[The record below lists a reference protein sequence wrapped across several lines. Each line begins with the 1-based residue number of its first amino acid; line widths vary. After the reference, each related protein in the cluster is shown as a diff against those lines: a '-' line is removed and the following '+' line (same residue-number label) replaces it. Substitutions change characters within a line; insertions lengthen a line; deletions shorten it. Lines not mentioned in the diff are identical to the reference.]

1 MSEVKIEIAKV
12 EDVSAIAEIA
22 YQTGKKHEE
31 VMPDYFKPSNA
42 EGQTDYLKEAIES
55 QDSEVFKAVADGK
68 IVGYLVLYVWDQDE
82 KYFVY
87 PEIGYIGSVGV
98 DEKYRRQGIGAQLMH
113 FAENW
118 CKSHN
123 IGEIELDV
131 FAFNEDAARFY
142 ERLGYD
148 VLKIKRNKVLK

>member
-31 VMPDYFKPSNA
+31 ILPNYFKPSNA
-42 EGQTDYLKEAIES
+42 EGQIGYLQKAIES
-55 QDSEVFKAVADGK
+55 QYSEVFKAVVDGK
-68 IVGYLVLYVWDQDE
+68 IVGYLVLYIWDQDE

-87 PEIGYIGSVGV
+87 PEIGYIGSIGV
-98 DEKYRRQGIGAQLMH
+98 DEKYRCQGIGTQLMD
-113 FAENW
+113 FAEKW
-118 CKSHN
+118 CKDRN

-131 FAFNEDAARFY
+131 FTFNDDAARFY

-148 VLKIKRNKVLK
+148 VLKVKRNKVLK

>member
-42 EGQTDYLKEAIES
+42 EGQTDYLQEAIES
-55 QDSEVFKAVADGK
+55 EDSEVFKAVADGK

-82 KYFVY
+82 KYFVLLVILFLEY
-87 PEIGYIGSVGV
+87 KKHLHQS
-98 DEKYRRQGIGAQLMH
+98 L
-113 FAENW
+113 
-118 CKSHN
+118 
-123 IGEIELDV
+123 
-131 FAFNEDAARFY
+131 
-142 ERLGYD
+142 
-148 VLKIKRNKVLK
+148 